1 MRDCDYYAAGDRDQ
15 FEMYFKEHGEVE
27 SWRPLFTTERESD
40 DRKMPSHAIKL
51 KPHHVNGRK
60 RFSLDLREG
69 VYLNNT
75 IASYGIQLAVWM
87 LGDSGT
93 IYLLGIDCTGPSFGG
108 GEIPEFK
115 FQNQRESLAYIRGF
129 LDGARPDIRI
139 YTLSQIMTSH
149 VFDRMHF
156 NEAFPPNG

>member
-1 MRDCDYYAAGDRDQ
+1 MRRCDYYAAGDRDQ

-27 SWRPLFTTERESD
+27 SWRPLFTTEREDD

-51 KPHHVNGRK
+51 KPYHVNGRK

-93 IYLLGIDCTGPSFGG
+93 WGAV
-108 GEIPEFK
+108 K
-115 FQNQRESLAYIRGF
+115 FQNSNFRISAKAWLIFAAF
-129 LDGARPDIRI
+129 LMVAGPTSEF
-139 YTLSQIMTSH
+139 TLSRKS
-149 VFDRMHF
+149 
-156 NEAFPPNG
+156 